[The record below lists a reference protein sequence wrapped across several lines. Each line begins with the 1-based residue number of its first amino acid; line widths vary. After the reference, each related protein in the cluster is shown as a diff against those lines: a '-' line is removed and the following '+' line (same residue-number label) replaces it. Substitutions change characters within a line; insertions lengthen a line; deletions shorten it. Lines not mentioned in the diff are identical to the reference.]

1 MERSWQNEVL
11 DFWFGGHD
19 LDALSVTQDYW
30 FRKDEAFDAELR
42 RRFLGLWQSARVGQ
56 LDADVDSA
64 RGALALAIVL
74 DQFPRNL
81 FRGHADAFA
90 TDEQARALAR
100 EALANRWDVALPPVA
115 RWFFY
120 LPLEHSEELVDL
132 EDSLRLFAALP
143 EDSPDRDSVV
153 DYARRHHAVVARF
166 GRYPHRNAM
175 LRRASTPEEQ
185 HFLTQPGSSF

>member
-1 MERSWQNEVL
+1 MERSWQHEVL

-30 FRKDEAFDAELR
+30 FAKDEAFDAELR
-42 RRFLGLWQSARVGQ
+42 RRFLGLWQSARAGQ
-56 LDADVDSA
+56 LDDDVDSA

-81 FRGHADAFA
+81 FRGTADAFA
-90 TDEQARALAR
+90 TDAQARGLAR
-100 EALANRWDVALPPVA
+100 EALASRWDVALPPVA

-120 LPLEHSEELVDL
+120 LPLEHSEALADQE
-132 EDSLRLFAALP
+132 ESLRLYGTLP
-143 EDSPDRDSVV
+143 EDSPDRDSVL

-166 GRYPHRNAM
+166 GRFPHRNAM
-175 LRRASTPEEQ
+175 LGRASTPEEQ